1 MNKTPDDYRCVFSL
15 DFSWNCGRR
24 RAEVKVSN
32 EQMEGMLQHPD
43 GRPLDWTRESGRSEA
58 TAWVIVAH
66 LLGAETAGRT
76 ASLFAR
82 QILETLPPR
91 GGYLDSEQVRAWA
104 AALSGAPKT
113 IRPCGEYPPSSMP
126 CFPPSHPRLSPG
138 SLPVS
143 KG

>member
-32 EQMEGMLQHPD
+32 EQMEGVLQHPD

-58 TAWVIVAH
+58 TAWVILSH
-66 LLGAETAGRT
+66 LLDAETAARA

-82 QILETLPPR
+82 QILETLPP
-91 GGYLDSEQVRAWA
+91 GGGHLDSEQVRAWA
-104 AALSGAPKT
+104 ASLPGAPKAM
-113 IRPCGEYPPSSMP
+113 RPCGVYCPSSMP
-126 CFPPSHPRLSPG
+126 YLPPSHPRLASGNLPG
-138 SLPVS
+138 P
-143 KG
+143 KR